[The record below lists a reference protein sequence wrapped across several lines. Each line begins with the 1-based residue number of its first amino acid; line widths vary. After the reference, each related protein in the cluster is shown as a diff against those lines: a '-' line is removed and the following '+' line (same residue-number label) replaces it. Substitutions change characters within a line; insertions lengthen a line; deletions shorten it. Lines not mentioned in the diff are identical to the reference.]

1 MPTISTNSNKAGQD
15 IDKEQIDKF
24 NDHYTK
30 CKDVYN
36 KNEEKSEDGLD
47 IKAIQTRN
55 NLPLDD
61 DASSRKKGSKGKEH
75 KLKKQDTY
83 KRQRSDYLIM
93 RKDSKVVLPTKR
105 KKSKK

>member
-24 NDHYTK
+24 NDHYSK
-30 CKDVYN
+30 CKDVYI

-55 NLPLDD
+55 NLPVDD
-61 DASSRKKGSKGKEH
+61 GSSPKKGSKGKEP